1 MRSLFRGRVLA
12 ASVIVFGIALGGATT
27 ASADPDQT
35 KPPPPGPPPP
45 GPPAATA
52 PSAGG
57 AAEPAVTACKQFT
70 AALRV
75 SSAYYNKFAYS
86 IAGDGAQV
94 DYHDPTV
101 ISNNVDGR
109 TALRKSAAEALIASG
124 TPGLQPEIA
133 APMRA
138 WSLRA
143 TKLLM
148 VMGLRLDGNT
158 LNDAATALNADANDA
173 QMACVTA
180 RAQPLIRGAKVQP

>member
-1 MRSLFRGRVLA
+1 MPVEGVSLAAMDPGLLRAGNAEIGDARAVLA
-12 ASVIVFGIALGGATT
+12 ARGQETLDA
-27 ASADPDQT
+27 
-35 KPPPPGPPPP
+35 
-45 GPPAATA
+45 
-52 PSAGG
+52 AGG
-57 AAEPAVTACKQFT
+57 AAEPAVTASKQFT